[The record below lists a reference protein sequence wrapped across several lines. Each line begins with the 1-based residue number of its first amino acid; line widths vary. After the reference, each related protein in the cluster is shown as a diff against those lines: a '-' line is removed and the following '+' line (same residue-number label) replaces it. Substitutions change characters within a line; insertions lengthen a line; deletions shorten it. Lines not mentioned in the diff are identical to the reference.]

1 MPLSLKKYLT
11 SALKWLI
18 AFVLV
23 GVMCLSVCFV
33 DNIDTGVFLAIV
45 VPISCI
51 ALLLPGGYYLAR
63 FLAFKKKYMNVV
75 PVEGVIANWEA
86 GDYRYTGRIIV
97 NVDGKEYSTSSYFNY
112 EECKELVGKTV
123 SYAIIDEILFIY
135 EVKN

>member
-11 SALKWLI
+11 STLKWFI

-23 GVMCLSVCFV
+23 GVMCLCVCFV
-33 DNIDTGVFLAIV
+33 DNIDKGVFLAIV

-51 ALLLPGGYYLAR
+51 TLLLPVVYYFAR
-63 FLAFKKKYMNVV
+63 FLIFKRKCMNVT

-86 GDYRYTGRIIV
+86 GEYRYTGRIIV

-112 EECKELVGKTV
+112 EECKELVGKTI

-135 EVKN
+135 EIKN